1 MKSLYL
7 KSISYGPP
15 RIFLRK
21 LRTHFLKQ
29 CGYSDPFDD
38 LARISRVMNC
48 DVCVDIGCHQ
58 GQTSLRLMETGLR
71 CPILAVDPFA
81 DNLQKAKKALA
92 GHDTVTFCEAAIS
105 DTNGDARFFIN
116 RNEQT
121 SSLLVN
127 ASGNVQSFGADTEL
141 AKTITVQ
148 TLTLDTL
155 VSRMCHSARRIIIK
169 SDTQGAEAKVIR
181 GGLSTIKDK
190 CVAFYAEFM
199 LGQMY
204 EGQASFEELR
214 DLLEN
219 KCGMVL
225 RDIYPC
231 LHGRHGDAA
240 QADALWVKPSALD
253 YFIGGRM
260 LD

>member
-7 KSISYGPP
+7 SAL
-15 RIFLRK
+15 RIRQLRVYLRQLRYYFLA
-21 LRTHFLKQ
+21 Q
-29 CGYSDPFDD
+29 CGCSDAFHD
-38 LARISRVMNC
+38 LVAIEKRLQCELLI
-48 DVCVDIGCHQ
+48 DLGCHR
-58 GQTSLRLMETGLR
+58 GQTSLRLLETGLT

-81 DNLQKAKKALA
+81 NNLHIAKKALA
-92 GHDTVTFCEAAIS
+92 NYTKVRFCETAVT
-105 DTNGDARFFIN
+105 DTDGVARFFVN

-127 ASGNVQSFGADTEL
+127 AVGNVQSFGAHTDLE
-141 AKTITVQ
+141 KTITVQ
-148 TLTLDTL
+148 TVTLDSL
-155 VSRMCHSARRIIIK
+155 VNQQFPSAQRIIIK
-169 SDTQGAEAKVIR
+169 SDTQGAEAHVIR
-181 GGLSTIKDK
+181 GGLETIKDK

-231 LHGRHGDAA
+231 LHGMHGAAA
-240 QADALWVKPSALD
+240 QADALWVKPEALQC
-253 YFIGGRM
+253 FVRS
-260 LD
+260 

>member
-7 KSISYGPP
+7 SAISYGPP

-38 LARISRVMNC
+38 LARVSRVMNC
-48 DVCVDIGCHQ
+48 NVCVDIGCHH

-92 GHDTVTFCEAAIS
+92 RYATVTFCEAAVS
-105 DTNGDARFFIN
+105 DANGDARFFIN

-127 ASGNVQSFGADTEL
+127 AYGNIQSFGADTDL
-141 AKTITVQ
+141 QKTISVQ

-155 VSRMCHSARRIIIK
+155 VDRMCPYARRIIIK

-181 GGLSTIKDK
+181 GGISTIKDK

-214 DLLEN
+214 DLLEGE
-219 KCGMVL
+219 CGMVL

-231 LHGRHGDAA
+231 LHGRHGAAA
-240 QADALWVKPSALD
+240 QADALWVKPQALKC
-253 YFIGGRM
+253 FGGI
-260 LD
+260 